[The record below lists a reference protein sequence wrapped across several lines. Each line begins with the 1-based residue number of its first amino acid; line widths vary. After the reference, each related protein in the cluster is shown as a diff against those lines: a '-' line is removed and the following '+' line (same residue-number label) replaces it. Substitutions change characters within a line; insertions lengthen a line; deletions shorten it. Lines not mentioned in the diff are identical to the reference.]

1 MLEKDIENLIAKYP
15 DEIFPNEQFQ
25 LIGQQVNIEGK
36 KIDILFKDK
45 VNRNII
51 VEVKRGILTREASGQ
66 IAEYF
71 GLLKSQNINEIY
83 EMVLCANVIPPERK
97 VFLEHIGIEC
107 KELGVS
113 FITELASK
121 YDYTFIDDKPSYST
135 DYPKNNNKIVSQ
147 IINEDNN
154 DISVW
159 IFQGNPNRYDVLNS
173 LSDKEIGNR
182 IHWLV
187 NQHRRKI
194 RKGHLGLI
202 WMSGSEAGVYAVTR
216 IESDPALMIEFEAE
230 RKYWVDSSENTEAI
244 RVEMVVI
251 KRMINKPLFKKNL
264 KNINGLRDLS
274 ILRQYQGTNF
284 PVKNSEWR
292 IISELL

>member
-1 MLEKDIENLIAKYP
+1 MLEKDIENLISNYP
-15 DEIFPNEQFQ
+15 DEIFPNEQFH
-25 LIGQQVNIEGK
+25 LIGQQINIEGK

-71 GLLKSQNINEIY
+71 GLLKSRNQNEIY

-97 VFLEHIGIEC
+97 LFLEHIGIEC

-113 FITELASK
+113 FITGLASK
-121 YDYTFIDDKPSYST
+121 YDYTFIDDRPSYST
-135 DYPKNNNKIVSQ
+135 DYPKKYNKIEPQ
-147 IINEDNN
+147 IINVDND

-187 NQHRRKI
+187 NQHRKKI
-194 RKGHLGLI
+194 KKGHIGLI
-202 WMSGSEAGVYAVTR
+202 WMSGPEAGIFAVTR
-216 IESDPALMIEFEAE
+216 IESDPALMTEFEAE
-230 RKYWVDSSENTEAI
+230 RKYWFDSSEKTEAI
-244 RVEMVVI
+244 RVEMSVL
-251 KRMINKPLFKKNL
+251 KRMINKPLFKKDL
-264 KNINGLRDLS
+264 KDINGLMDLS

-284 PVKNSEWR
+284 PVNNSEWR